1 MRPMTNAQF
10 WTCAGILLGG
20 IIALAAGFLIHW
32 RRIDKDILDEDRR
45 RLKEQY
51 DCERKRLRAIAEA
64 YAEEKALALYK
75 QRVHTAQVPVHL
87 VNESDINWGER
98 E

>member
-1 MRPMTNAQF
+1 MPQLTTAQF
-10 WTCAGILLGG
+10 WICMAILVGG
-20 IIALAAGFLIHW
+20 LVALAAGFLIHW
-32 RRIDKDILDEDRR
+32 RKIDRDILEEDRR
-45 RLKEQY
+45 ALRERYDAEKRRLMSV
-51 DCERKRLRAIAEA
+51 AEA